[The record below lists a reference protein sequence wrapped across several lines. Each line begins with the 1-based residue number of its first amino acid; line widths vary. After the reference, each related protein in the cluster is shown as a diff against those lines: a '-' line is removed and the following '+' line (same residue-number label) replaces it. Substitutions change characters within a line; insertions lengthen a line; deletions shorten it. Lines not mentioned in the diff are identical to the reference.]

1 MTNPGMCTTLHTT
14 LVISTKIPTYN
25 ALKFRKKCNFPML
38 CYGFRA
44 KGIINYAKSLE
55 KQIAQIFPFLEYCV
69 SSIIIQIQ
77 RLMTTKNP
85 KRPMILMIMNIMI
98 YYHNTTKVITEV
110 LTNI

>member
-85 KRPMILMIMNIMI
+85 KRPNDIDDNEYNDILPQLKLLQN
-98 YYHNTTKVITEV
+98 
-110 LTNI
+110 L

>member
-25 ALKFRKKCNFPML
+25 ALKFQKKCNFRMFF
-38 CYGFRA
+38 GFRA

-85 KRPMILMIMNIMI
+85 KPMILMIMNIMI
-98 YYHNTTKVITEV
+98 YYHNTTKVITES
-110 LTNI
+110 L

>member
-25 ALKFRKKCNFPML
+25 ALKFRKKCNFRMFF
-38 CYGFRA
+38 GFRA
-44 KGIINYAKSLE
+44 KGIINYAKNLE

-110 LTNI
+110 QTNI

>member
-1 MTNPGMCTTLHTT
+1 M
-14 LVISTKIPTYN
+14 
-25 ALKFRKKCNFPML
+25 FF
-38 CYGFRA
+38 GFRA

-98 YYHNTTKVITEV
+98 YYHN
-110 LTNI
+110 